1 MISIVT
7 GTLDRLHLLEKL
19 IQNTV
24 NSCEKVELVLVD
36 GGSTD
41 GTQDFI
47 KKLNHERIKFIEI
60 GKRSSYPHFMN
71 IGIKNA
77 TYEWVCQW
85 NDDAILVNS
94 WDDVINE
101 LQSGHDFYLFNWKY
115 GTYESIKNQSW
126 ITGTDIVNDSR
137 GGWWLTDNYEGQGE
151 VVMNYG
157 LYHKNIFRKIGM
169 YSNNFHYYYCD
180 GDMSR
185 RAYLFGFKHKSL
197 YHIKVCSILTPKTA
211 HLVSGEIEI
220 YNRHHE
226 EYKNKI
232 LNSSIEYLI

>member
-19 IQNTV
+19 LENTIF
-24 NSCEKVELVLVD
+24 SSDKVELVLVD

-47 KKLNHERIKFIEI
+47 KKLNHDRIKLIEV
-60 GKRSSYPHFMN
+60 GKRSPYPHYMN
-71 IGIKNA
+71 LGIKNSS
-77 TYEWVCQW
+77 YEWVCQW
-85 NDDAILVNS
+85 NDDAILINK
-94 WDDVINE
+94 WEQVIEE

-115 GTYESIKNQSW
+115 GTYENINNESW
-126 ITGTDIVNDSR
+126 INGTDILNDHR

-157 LYHKNIFRKIGM
+157 IYHKNIFRKIGM

-185 RAYLFGFKHKSL
+185 RAYLFGYKHKSL
-197 YHIKVCSILTPKTA
+197 YNIKVCSVHTPKKA
-211 HLVSGEIEI
+211 YLVPGELEI
-220 YNRHHE
+220 YNQHHE
-226 EYKNKI
+226 EYKHKK
-232 LNSSIEYLI
+232 LNNSIELL